1 MDNHID
7 EEVLVNLMPMLTE
20 GVARAHAKAVDNM
33 VLNGNASSPAI
44 TGLEGFATASSG
56 GSVDLD
62 GASVAAGNSATLTA
76 ALLLE
81 ARKDMGKYG
90 IDPAD
95 VAFVVSQK
103 RYYDLIADPG
113 FADITDVGS
122 DIATKLVGQI
132 GAVYGS
138 PVIISD
144 NFEAE
149 SAGNTAAYAVAYRN
163 YAIPRLRGVTVEQ
176 DYEVARQRR
185 VIVATQSLGFAELF
199 ADAANNRSCVKVVFT
214 A

>member
-1 MDNHID
+1 
-7 EEVLVNLMPMLTE
+7 MLTE
-20 GVARAHAKAVDNM
+20 GVARAHARAVDNM
-33 VLNGNASSPAI
+33 CLNGNASGPAI
-44 TGLEGFATASSG
+44 NGIADFATNTTG

-62 GASVAAGNSATLTA
+62 GASIAAGNSATLTA

-95 VAFVVSQK
+95 VVYVVSQA
-103 RYYDLIADPG
+103 RYYDLIADAG

-122 DIATKLVGQI
+122 DIATKLVGAI
-132 GAVYGS
+132 GSVYGS
-138 PVIISD
+138 PVVGSD

-149 SAGNTAAYAVAYRN
+149 ANTKPCAFAVAYKN
-163 YAIPRLRGVTVEQ
+163 YVIPRLKGITVEQ

-185 VIVATQSLGFAELF
+185 LIVATQALGFAELF
-199 ADAANNRSCVKVVFT
+199 ADAAGNRSAVAIDLVS
-214 A
+214 